1 MVSILSALT
10 DMVILRP
17 AFLIRDVSTFSKDR
31 LCWPPF
37 KTCWVKSSGALMCA
51 IFHEYVILSLIQQIM
66 IVTNVW
72 LFVGSVHGILQETA
86 AFQTC
91 LLELEDSLLN
101 ISGMLLVESPLNLN
115 ATVERKQVYHL

>member
-1 MVSILSALT
+1 MVFILSALT

-17 AFLIRDVSTFSKDR
+17 AFLIRDVSAFSKDR

-37 KTCWVKSSGALMCA
+37 KTCWVKSSGASMCA
-51 IFHEYVILSLIQQIM
+51 VFQEYVILSLIQQIM

-72 LFVGSVHGILQETA
+72 LFVGSVHSILQETA

-91 LLELEDSLLN
+91 LLDPEDSLLN
-101 ISGMLLVESPLNLN
+101 ISGTLLVESPLNLN
-115 ATVERKQVYHL
+115 ATVEKKQVCDL